1 MFGFCHYV
9 PVLRWKRAE
18 RIALRHL
25 NSADKAF
32 VTPLIELI
40 PANFSPGKHGDERDP
55 AEVMNCQAEEI
66 RKNWGRTPFFI
77 DLGLVEKHLPQVGTA
92 PHPLDYLGSRAE
104 IEGIR
109 LIPVTALDRRG
120 AYQDAVTRVASA
132 GSGACV
138 RLSARDVLQPGFASD
153 IAALVDRLHLE
164 LTHIDVVLDYQV
176 FDRSAP
182 NLATLIPQIPNIEL
196 WRTLTVACGAF
207 PQDLQQFT
215 PGRHTIHREDWISW
229 RTQTVGAQHLRRK
242 PSFADY
248 TVQYGIYLEPPAR
261 SNPSASIRYTLPEDW
276 LIMRG
281 EGIFNEDG
289 PGHEQYIGNAML
301 LCESDDFYGQ
311 GFSYGDGY
319 IFDVSQGVQNHGNP
333 ETWIRAGINHHITVV
348 ARQLASLAAS

>member
-1 MFGFCHYV
+1 MFSYCHYV

-18 RIALRHL
+18 KIALRHL
-25 NSADKAF
+25 NSADK
-32 VTPLIELI
+32 VLITPLIELI
-40 PANFSPGKHGDERDP
+40 PANFVPGKDRVEKDP

-66 RKNWGRTPFFI
+66 RKNWGTTPFFI
-77 DLGLVEKHLPQVGTA
+77 DLGLVERHLPQVAGAT
-92 PHPLDYLGSRAE
+92 HPLDYLGSRAE

-120 AYQDAVTRVASA
+120 PYQDAVMRVASG
-132 GSGACV
+132 GSGVCL
-138 RLSARDVLQPGFASD
+138 RLSARDVLQPGFSSN

-164 LTHIDVVLDYQV
+164 HRQIDVVLDYQV
-176 FDRSAP
+176 FDRSAA
-182 NLATLIPQIPNIEL
+182 NLATLIQQIPNIES

-229 RTQTVGAQHLRRK
+229 RTQTAQHLCRK
-242 PSFADY
+242 PSFSDY
-248 TVQYGIYLEPPAR
+248 TVQYGIYIDPPSR
-261 SNPSASIRYTLPEDW
+261 SNPSASIRYTLAEEW

-289 PGHEQYIGNAML
+289 PGHEQYIANAML
-301 LCESDDFYGQ
+301 LCDSDDFYGQ

-319 IFDVSQGVQNHGNP
+319 IFDVSQGIQNHGNP

-348 ARQLASLAAS
+348 ARQIASLAAS